1 MTKELTSTR
10 SGPKQTISVVSAK
23 VGGVTRASS
32 ACDLPRN
39 ERQASYL
46 KSRTLKLH
54 PSAQD
59 PLADQVFTI
68 MQQTKLDDHAGKF
81 VRDCRP
87 CPEPAFVLARDQQL
101 DDLVRFCT
109 LPGNFSVLT
118 VDPTFNLGDFDVTP
132 TAFRNLLLESVRYGT
147 HPIMIGPTLV
157 HYRKTFGTYLF
168 FASSLIG
175 LRPELRALQ
184 AFGTDGE
191 KALADAF
198 GHEYRYAT
206 RLSCFIHCRQNIKQ
220 QLRDRH
226 FPEAVA
232 KTVLD
237 DIFGCQQGEVFAE
250 GLVDSASNEDFS
262 TKLLILEKRWNE
274 IETCNSQITP
284 GFHGW
289 FLQYKADIMKHT
301 MLRPVREEAGLGS
314 PPQTFT
320 TNASEA
326 VNSVIKNQV
335 GYKSHQL
342 IQFVDHLKAVVD
354 EQYREIERAI
364 IGRGKYRLKKQ
375 YSFLQVSEERWFKMN
390 ESQRL
395 DHIKKVS
402 TTKVEEHMRSKAL
415 SMQGLNTSSFSSSSS
430 SSGFSSSSALTAP
443 VNSHMLSVDVN
454 TVAANV
460 SVPLDSLKGIWQKA
474 EELLQSP
481 EGMSSAPGHP
491 EQARMV
497 LSRSGKRPHL
507 VLPCKGGR
515 FKCDADC
522 LNFKSLGLCSHTVA
536 VAECNSVLSDFL
548 THFQKANKKP
558 SFTALSLHGVP
569 GGCGKKGGIAPRKRK
584 KQGPSSANKRV
595 DRLEGMDVQSMS
607 ASTTGTASPVAQV
620 CGASTVNISVDSLP
634 GPSSTV
640 DTFVPS
646 SPWSSPYYDWG
657 YSSFYPPPPMYPPPF
672 GQHDATFS
680 LPGSMTPSVSPSSM
694 TPPPMADDNSPFKL
708 HFISGNIA
716 KCAGCGNKYTKPA
729 VPPYDLCVQHREW
742 RTFTVS
748 GAQQSK
754 FSPAYY
760 HVNALCI
767 KKNWPLFFP
776 QHILITSDVF
786 AKLSQIHK
794 DYLLTNGFMSP
805 NV

>member
-1 MTKELTSTR
+1 
-10 SGPKQTISVVSAK
+10 
-23 VGGVTRASS
+23 
-32 ACDLPRN
+32 
-39 ERQASYL
+39 
-46 KSRTLKLH
+46 
-54 PSAQD
+54 
-59 PLADQVFTI
+59 
-68 MQQTKLDDHAGKF
+68 
-81 VRDCRP
+81 
-87 CPEPAFVLARDQQL
+87 
-101 DDLVRFCT
+101 
-109 LPGNFSVLT
+109 
-118 VDPTFNLGDFDVTP
+118 
-132 TAFRNLLLESVRYGT
+132 
-147 HPIMIGPTLV
+147 MIGPTLV

-198 GHEYRYAT
+198 GHEYQYAT

-226 FPEAVA
+226 FPETVA

-237 DIFGCQQGEVFAE
+237 DVFGTQQGEIFAE
-250 GLVDSASNEDFS
+250 GLVDSASNEEFNK
-262 TKLLILEKRWNE
+262 KLQMLEKRWNE
-274 IETCNSQITP
+274 IESCNPQITP

-289 FLQYKADIMKHT
+289 FLQYKADIMKST

-314 PPQTFT
+314 PPQQFT
-320 TNASEA
+320 TNPSEA

-342 IQFVDHLKAVVD
+342 IEFVDHLKAVVD
-354 EQYREIERAI
+354 EQYREVERAI
-364 IGRGKYRLKKQ
+364 IGRGKYRLKEQ

-390 ESQRL
+390 GKQRL
-395 DHIKKVS
+395 DHVRRVSAAKVLEHTRSEPLLTQGPS
-402 TTKVEEHMRSKAL
+402 TS
-415 SMQGLNTSSFSSSSS
+415 TSISISTS
-430 SSGFSSSSALTAP
+430 TRTP
-443 VNSHMLSVDVN
+443 QMLSVDVN

-460 SVPLDSLKGIWQKA
+460 SVPLDCLKGIWQKA

-481 EGMSSAPGHP
+481 GGMSSAPGQP

-522 LNFKSLGLCSHTVA
+522 LNFKSLGVCSHTVA
-536 VAECNSVLSDFL
+536 VAECNNLLADFL

-569 GGCGKKGGIAPRKRK
+569 SGCGKKGNIAPRKRR
-584 KQGPSSANKRV
+584 KQEPA
-595 DRLEGMDVQSMS
+595 S
-607 ASTTGTASPVAQV
+607 ASKRIDHLESMDIPSTPTMTMSSSTSGNASPIAQV
-620 CGASTVNISVDSLP
+620 CGASTVNISLDSLP
-634 GPSSTV
+634 GPSYTV
-640 DTFVPS
+640 NASLPS
-646 SPWSSPYYDWG
+646 SSWSSPYYDWG
-657 YSSFYPPPPMYPPPF
+657 YPSYYHSLPPMYTPQFDQHGASFPPPVAPPVAPPPPGPTVPRVPPS
-672 GQHDATFS
+672 T
-680 LPGSMTPSVSPSSM
+680 V
-694 TPPPMADDNSPFKL
+694 TPPPMADNNSPFKL

-716 KCAGCGNKYTKPA
+716 KCAGCGNKYMKPA
-729 VPPYDLCVQHREW
+729 LPPYDLCVQHREW
-742 RTFTVS
+742 RSFTVS

-767 KKNWPLFFP
+767 KKNWPSFF
-776 QHILITSDVF
+776 HNIF
-786 AKLSQIHK
+786 
-794 DYLLTNGFMSP
+794 
-805 NV
+805 